1 LIPKQIR
8 NKPAFVYSEKYTV
21 DLGPHVFPVQ
31 KYRMVYQRLFSE
43 GLITPDNLFL
53 PTFPEKRDLLLVHT
67 QEYLRNLE
75 NLVFSPCTAFSEIPL
90 TREIV
95 EAYRLSA
102 GGTILAGQKALE
114 RGMAIHLGGGYHHA
128 FPSRGEGFCYIND
141 VAVSIR
147 RLKRDGHFNRA
158 LIVDCDLHQGNG
170 TAFIF
175 RKDGSVFTF
184 SIHQENLYPVKEKSD
199 LDIGL
204 SDFTADGEY
213 LAKLSSGLG
222 QIWPSFR
229 PDIVYYLAGADPY
242 EDDQLGQ
249 LKLTKAG
256 LKKRDSWV
264 ITKCLEK
271 KIPLVILLAG
281 GYAFR
286 VEDTVEIHRNTC
298 RIATTLFY
306 RHLP

>member
-1 LIPKQIR
+1 MK

-21 DLGPHVFPVQ
+21 NLGEHVFPVQ
-31 KYRMVYQRLFSE
+31 KYRMVYQRLASE
-43 GLITPDNLFL
+43 GLIIPDNLFL
-53 PTFPEKRDLLLVHT
+53 PVFPERRDLLLVHT
-67 QEYLRNLE
+67 PEYLRDLE
-75 NLVFSPCTAFSEIPL
+75 NLAFSPRTMFSEIPL
-90 TREIV
+90 TRKIV
-95 EAYRLSA
+95 EGYKLFA

-114 RGMAIHLGGGYHHA
+114 KGMAIHLGGGFHHA

-141 VAVSIR
+141 VAVGIR
-147 RLKRDGHFNRA
+147 RLKRDKLIEKA

-175 RKDGSVFTF
+175 QEDRSVFTF

-204 SDFTADGEY
+204 PDFTGDEEY
-213 LAKLSSGLG
+213 LAKLSSTLL
-222 QIWPSFR
+222 QIWRNFE
-229 PDIVYYLAGADPY
+229 PDVVYYLAGADPY

-256 LKKRDSWV
+256 LKKRDNWV
-264 ITKCLEK
+264 ISKCLEK
-271 KIPLVILLAG
+271 KVPLVILLAG

-286 VEDTVEIHRNTC
+286 VEDTVDIHCHTC
-298 RIATTLFY
+298 RIATMLFG
-306 RHLP
+306 RPLP

>member
-1 LIPKQIR
+1 MK

-21 DLGPHVFPVQ
+21 NLGEHVFPVQ
-31 KYRMVYQRLFSE
+31 KYRMVYQRLASE

-53 PTFPEKRDLLLVHT
+53 PAFPERRDLLLVHT
-67 QEYLRNLE
+67 PEYLRDLE
-75 NLVFSPCTAFSEIPL
+75 NLAFSPRTMFSEIPL
-90 TREIV
+90 TRKIV
-95 EAYRLSA
+95 EGYKLFA

-114 RGMAIHLGGGYHHA
+114 KGMAIHLGGGFHHA

-141 VAVSIR
+141 VAVGIR
-147 RLKRDGHFNRA
+147 RLKRDKLIEKA

-175 RKDGSVFTF
+175 QEDRSVFTF

-204 SDFTADGEY
+204 PDFTGDEEY
-213 LAKLSSGLG
+213 LAKLSSTLL
-222 QIWPSFR
+222 QIWRNFE
-229 PDIVYYLAGADPY
+229 PDVVYYLAGADPY

-256 LKKRDSWV
+256 LKKRDNWV
-264 ITKCLEK
+264 ISKCLEK
-271 KIPLVILLAG
+271 KVPLVILLAG

-286 VEDTVEIHRNTC
+286 VEDTVDIHCYTC
-298 RIATTLFY
+298 RIATTLFG
-306 RHLP
+306 RPLP

>member
-1 LIPKQIR
+1 MK

-21 DLGPHVFPVQ
+21 SLGEHVFPVQ
-31 KYRMVYQRLFSE
+31 KYRMVYQRLASE

-53 PTFPEKRDLLLVHT
+53 PAFPERGDLLLVHT
-67 QEYLRNLE
+67 PEYLRDLE
-75 NLVFSPCTAFSEIPL
+75 NLAFSPRTMFSEIPL
-90 TREIV
+90 TRKIIKG
-95 EAYRLSA
+95 YKLFA

-114 RGMAIHLGGGYHHA
+114 KGMAIHLGGGFHHA

-141 VAVSIR
+141 VAVGIR
-147 RLKRDGHFNRA
+147 RLKRDKLIEKA

-175 RKDGSVFTF
+175 QEDRSVFTF

-204 SDFTADGEY
+204 PDFTGDEEY
-213 LAKLSSGLG
+213 STKLSSELR
-222 QIWPSFR
+222 QIWQSFK
-229 PDIVYYLAGADPY
+229 PDVVYYLAGADPY

-256 LKKRDSWV
+256 LKKRDNWV
-264 ITKCLEK
+264 ISKCLEK
-271 KIPLVILLAG
+271 KVPLVILLAG

-286 VEDTVEIHRNTC
+286 VEDTVDIHCHTC
-298 RIATTLFY
+298 RIATMLFG
-306 RHLP
+306 RPLP

>member
-1 LIPKQIR
+1 MK
-8 NKPAFVYSEKYTV
+8 NKPAFVYSENYTV
-21 DLGPHVFPVQ
+21 NLGEHVFPVQ
-31 KYRMVYQRLFSE
+31 KYRMVYQRLASE

-53 PTFPEKRDLLLVHT
+53 PTFPERRDLLLVHT
-67 QEYLRNLE
+67 PEYLRDLE
-75 NLVFSPCTAFSEIPL
+75 NLAFSPRTMFSEIPL
-90 TREIV
+90 SRKIV
-95 EAYRLSA
+95 EGYKLFA

-114 RGMAIHLGGGYHHA
+114 KGMAIHLGGGFHHA

-141 VAVSIR
+141 VAVGIR
-147 RLKRDGHFNRA
+147 RLKRDKLIEKA

-175 RKDGSVFTF
+175 QEDRSVFTF

-204 SDFTADGEY
+204 PDFTRDEEY
-213 LAKLSSGLG
+213 LAKLSSTLL
-222 QIWPSFR
+222 QIWRSFK

-256 LKKRDSWV
+256 LKKRDNWV
-264 ITKCLEK
+264 ISKCLEK
-271 KIPLVILLAG
+271 KVPLVILLAG

-286 VEDTVEIHRNTC
+286 VEDTVDIHCHTC
-298 RIATTLFY
+298 RIATMLFG
-306 RHLP
+306 RPLP

>member
-1 LIPKQIR
+1 MK

-21 DLGPHVFPVQ
+21 NLGEHVFPVQ
-31 KYRMVYQRLFSE
+31 KYRMVYQRLASE
-43 GLITPDNLFL
+43 GLIIPDNLFL
-53 PTFPEKRDLLLVHT
+53 PAFPERRDLLLVHT
-67 QEYLRNLE
+67 PEYLRDLE
-75 NLVFSPCTAFSEIPL
+75 NLAFSPRTMFSEIPL
-90 TREIV
+90 TRKIV
-95 EAYRLSA
+95 EGYKLFA

-114 RGMAIHLGGGYHHA
+114 KGMAIHLGGGFHHA

-141 VAVSIR
+141 VAVGIR
-147 RLKRDGHFNRA
+147 RLKRDKLIEKA

-175 RKDGSVFTF
+175 QEDRSVFTF

-204 SDFTADGEY
+204 PDFTGDEEY
-213 LAKLSSGLG
+213 LAKLSSTLL
-222 QIWPSFR
+222 QIWRNFE
-229 PDIVYYLAGADPY
+229 PDVVYYLAGADPY

-256 LKKRDSWV
+256 LKKRDNWV
-264 ITKCLEK
+264 ISKCLEK
-271 KIPLVILLAG
+271 KVPLVILLAG

-286 VEDTVEIHRNTC
+286 VEDTVDIHCYTC
-298 RIATTLFY
+298 RIATTLFG
-306 RHLP
+306 RPLP

>member
-1 LIPKQIR
+1 MK

-21 DLGPHVFPVQ
+21 NLGEHVFPVQ
-31 KYRMVYQRLFSE
+31 KYRMVYQRLASE
-43 GLITPDNLFL
+43 GLIIPDNLFL
-53 PTFPEKRDLLLVHT
+53 PTFPERRDLLLVHT
-67 QEYLRNLE
+67 PEYLRDLE
-75 NLVFSPCTAFSEIPL
+75 NLTFSPRTMFSEIPL
-90 TREIV
+90 TRKIV
-95 EAYRLSA
+95 EGYKLFA

-114 RGMAIHLGGGYHHA
+114 KGMAVHLGGGFHHA

-147 RLKRDGHFNRA
+147 RLKRDKLIEKA

-175 RKDGSVFTF
+175 QEDRSVFTF
-184 SIHQENLYPVKEKSD
+184 SIHQENLYPMKEKSD

-204 SDFTADGEY
+204 PDFTGDEEY
-213 LAKLSSGLG
+213 STKLSSELR
-222 QIWPSFR
+222 QIWQSFK
-229 PDIVYYLAGADPY
+229 PDVVYYLAGADPY

-256 LKKRDSWV
+256 LKKRDNWV
-264 ITKCLEK
+264 ISKCLEK
-271 KIPLVILLAG
+271 KVPLVILLAG

-286 VEDTVEIHRNTC
+286 VEDTVDIHCHTC
-298 RIATTLFY
+298 RIATMLFG
-306 RHLP
+306 RPLP

>member
-1 LIPKQIR
+1 MK

-21 DLGPHVFPVQ
+21 NLGEHVFPVQ
-31 KYRMVYQRLFSE
+31 KYRMVYQRLASE

-53 PTFPEKRDLLLVHT
+53 PAFPERRDLLSVHT
-67 QEYLRNLE
+67 PEYLRDLE
-75 NLVFSPCTAFSEIPL
+75 NLAFSPRTMFSEIPL
-90 TREIV
+90 TRKIIKG
-95 EAYRLSA
+95 YKLFA

-114 RGMAIHLGGGYHHA
+114 KGMAIHLGGGFHHA

-147 RLKRDGHFNRA
+147 RLKRDKLIEKA

-175 RKDGSVFTF
+175 QEDRSVFTF

-204 SDFTADGEY
+204 PDFTGDEEY
-213 LAKLSSGLG
+213 LAKLSSTLL
-222 QIWPSFR
+222 QIWQSFK
-229 PDIVYYLAGADPY
+229 PDVVYYLAGADPY

-256 LKKRDSWV
+256 LKKRDNWV
-264 ITKCLEK
+264 ISKCLEK
-271 KIPLVILLAG
+271 KVPLVILLAG

-286 VEDTVEIHRNTC
+286 VEDTVDIHCHTC
-298 RIATTLFY
+298 RIATMLFG
-306 RHLP
+306 RPLP

>member
-1 LIPKQIR
+1 MK

-21 DLGPHVFPVQ
+21 NLGEHVFPVQ
-31 KYRMVYQRLFSE
+31 KYRMVYQRLASE

-53 PTFPEKRDLLLVHT
+53 PTFPERRDLLLVHT
-67 QEYLRNLE
+67 PEYLRDLE
-75 NLVFSPCTAFSEIPL
+75 NLTFSPRTMFSEIPL
-90 TREIV
+90 TRKIV
-95 EAYRLSA
+95 EGYKLFA

-114 RGMAIHLGGGYHHA
+114 KGMAIHLGGGFHHA

-141 VAVSIR
+141 VAVGIR
-147 RLKRDGHFNRA
+147 RLKRDKLIEKA

-175 RKDGSVFTF
+175 QEDRSVFTF
-184 SIHQENLYPVKEKSD
+184 SIHQENLYPMKEKSD

-204 SDFTADGEY
+204 PDFTGDEEY
-213 LAKLSSGLG
+213 STKLSSELR
-222 QIWPSFR
+222 QIWQSFE
-229 PDIVYYLAGADPY
+229 PDVVYYLAGADPY

-256 LKKRDSWV
+256 LKKRDNWV
-264 ITKCLEK
+264 ISKCLEK
-271 KIPLVILLAG
+271 KVPLVILLAG

-286 VEDTVEIHRNTC
+286 VEDTVDIHCHTC
-298 RIATTLFY
+298 RIATMLFG
-306 RHLP
+306 RPLP

>member
-1 LIPKQIR
+1 MR

-21 DLGPHVFPVQ
+21 DLGEHVFPVQ
-31 KYRMVYQRLFSE
+31 KYRMVYQRLASE

-53 PTFPEKRDLLLVHT
+53 PTFPERRDLLLVHT
-67 QEYLRNLE
+67 PEYLRDLE
-75 NLVFSPCTAFSEIPL
+75 NLAFSPRTMFSEIPL
-90 TREIV
+90 SRKIV
-95 EAYRLSA
+95 EGHKLFA

-114 RGMAIHLGGGYHHA
+114 KGMAIHLGGGFHHA

-147 RLKRDGHFNRA
+147 RLKRDKLIEKA

-175 RKDGSVFTF
+175 QEDRSVFTF
-184 SIHQENLYPVKEKSD
+184 SIHQENLYPMKEKSD

-204 SDFTADGEY
+204 LDFIGDEEY
-213 LAKLSSGLG
+213 LAKLNSGVL
-222 QIWPSFR
+222 QIWRNFE

-256 LKKRDSWV
+256 LKKRDNWV
-264 ITKCLEK
+264 ISKCLEK
-271 KIPLVILLAG
+271 KVPLVILLAG

-286 VEDTVEIHRNTC
+286 VEDTVDIHCHTC
-298 RIATTLFY
+298 RIATTLFA
-306 RHLP
+306 RPLP

>member
-1 LIPKQIR
+1 MK

-21 DLGPHVFPVQ
+21 NLGEHVFPVQ
-31 KYRMVYQRLFSE
+31 KYRMVYQRLASE
-43 GLITPDNLFL
+43 GLIIPDNLFL
-53 PTFPEKRDLLLVHT
+53 PAFPERRDLLLVHT
-67 QEYLRNLE
+67 PEYLRDLE
-75 NLVFSPCTAFSEIPL
+75 NLAFSPRTMFSEIPL
-90 TREIV
+90 TRKIV
-95 EAYRLSA
+95 EGYKLFA

-114 RGMAIHLGGGYHHA
+114 KGMAIHLGGGFHHA

-141 VAVSIR
+141 VAVGIR
-147 RLKRDGHFNRA
+147 RLKRDKLIEKA

-175 RKDGSVFTF
+175 QEDRSVFTF

-204 SDFTADGEY
+204 PDFTGDEEY
-213 LAKLSSGLG
+213 LAKLSSTLL
-222 QIWPSFR
+222 QIWRNFE
-229 PDIVYYLAGADPY
+229 PDVVYYLAGADPY

-256 LKKRDSWV
+256 LKKRDNWV
-264 ITKCLEK
+264 ISKCLEK
-271 KIPLVILLAG
+271 KVPLVILLAG

-286 VEDTVEIHRNTC
+286 VEDTVDIHCHTC
-298 RIATTLFY
+298 RIATTLFA
-306 RHLP
+306 RPLP

>member
-1 LIPKQIR
+1 MK
-8 NKPAFVYSEKYTV
+8 NKPAFVYSENYTV
-21 DLGPHVFPVQ
+21 NLGEHVFPVQ
-31 KYRMVYQRLFSE
+31 KYRMVYQRLASE

-53 PTFPEKRDLLLVHT
+53 PAFPERRDLLLVHT
-67 QEYLRNLE
+67 PEYLRDLE
-75 NLVFSPCTAFSEIPL
+75 NLAFSPRTMFSEIPL
-90 TREIV
+90 TRKIV
-95 EAYRLSA
+95 EGYKLFA

-114 RGMAIHLGGGYHHA
+114 KGMAIHLGGGFHHA

-141 VAVSIR
+141 VAVGIR
-147 RLKRDGHFNRA
+147 RLKRDKLIEKA

-175 RKDGSVFTF
+175 QEDRSVFTF

-204 SDFTADGEY
+204 PDFTGDEEY
-213 LAKLSSGLG
+213 LAKLSSTLL
-222 QIWPSFR
+222 QIWRNFE
-229 PDIVYYLAGADPY
+229 PDVVYYLAGADPY

-256 LKKRDSWV
+256 LKKRDNWV
-264 ITKCLEK
+264 ISKCLEK
-271 KIPLVILLAG
+271 KVPLVILLAG

-286 VEDTVEIHRNTC
+286 VEDTVDIHCYTC
-298 RIATTLFY
+298 RIATTLFG
-306 RHLP
+306 RPLP

>member
-1 LIPKQIR
+1 LIPKQMR
-8 NKPAFVYSEKYTV
+8 NEPAFVYSEKYAV
-21 DLGPHVFPVQ
+21 NLGEHIFPVQ
-31 KYRMVYQRLFSE
+31 KYRMVYQGLTSE
-43 GLITPDNLFL
+43 GLITSVNLFL

-67 QEYLRNLE
+67 PEYLRDLE
-75 NLVFSPCTAFSEIPL
+75 SLAFSPRTAFSEIPL

-95 EAYRLSA
+95 EAYKLSA

-114 RGMAIHLGGGYHHA
+114 KGMAIHLGGGYHHA

-147 RLKRDGHFNRA
+147 RLKRDKHVDRA

-175 RKDGSVFTF
+175 REDSSVLTF

-204 SDFTADGEY
+204 PDFTGDGEY
-213 LAKLSSGLG
+213 LAKLSSGIR
-222 QIWPSFR
+222 QIWRDFE

-242 EDDQLGQ
+242 WDDQLGQ

-286 VEDTVEIHRNTC
+286 V
-298 RIATTLFY
+298 
-306 RHLP
+306 

>member
-1 LIPKQIR
+1 MK
-8 NKPAFVYSEKYTV
+8 NKPAFVYSENYTV
-21 DLGPHVFPVQ
+21 NLGEHVFPVQ
-31 KYRMVYQRLFSE
+31 KYRMVYQRLASE

-53 PTFPEKRDLLLVHT
+53 PTFPERRDLLLVHT
-67 QEYLRNLE
+67 PEYLRDLE
-75 NLVFSPCTAFSEIPL
+75 NLAFSPRTMFSEIPL
-90 TREIV
+90 TRKIV
-95 EAYRLSA
+95 EGYKLFA

-114 RGMAIHLGGGYHHA
+114 KGMAIHLGGGFHHA

-141 VAVSIR
+141 VAVGIR
-147 RLKRDGHFNRA
+147 RLKRDKLIEKA

-175 RKDGSVFTF
+175 QEDRSVFTF
-184 SIHQENLYPVKEKSD
+184 SIHQENLYPMKEKSD

-204 SDFTADGEY
+204 PDFTGDEEY
-213 LAKLSSGLG
+213 LAKLRSTLL
-222 QIWPSFR
+222 QIWQSFK

-256 LKKRDSWV
+256 LKKRDNWV
-264 ITKCLEK
+264 ISKCLEK
-271 KIPLVILLAG
+271 KVPLVILLAG

-286 VEDTVEIHRNTC
+286 VEDTVDIHCHTC
-298 RIATTLFY
+298 RIATMLFG
-306 RHLP
+306 RPLP

>member
-1 LIPKQIR
+1 MK
-8 NKPAFVYSEKYTV
+8 NKPAFVYSEKYSV
-21 DLGPHVFPVQ
+21 NLGEHVFPVQ
-31 KYRMVYQRLFSE
+31 KYRMVYQRLASE
-43 GLITPDNLFL
+43 GLITSVNLFL
-53 PTFPEKRDLLLVHT
+53 STFPQKRDLSLVHT
-67 QEYLRNLE
+67 PEYLKDLE
-75 NLVFSPCTAFSEIPL
+75 NLTFSPRTAFSEIPL

-95 EAYRLSA
+95 EAYKLSA

-114 RGMAIHLGGGYHHA
+114 KGMAIHLGGGFHHA

-147 RLKRDGHFNRA
+147 RLKRDKLIEKA

-175 RKDGSVFTF
+175 QEDRSVFTF

-204 SDFTADGEY
+204 PDFTGDGEY
-213 LAKLSSGLG
+213 LARLSSGIR
-222 QIWPSFR
+222 QIWRDFE

-271 KIPLVILLAG
+271 KVPLVILLAG

-286 VEDTVEIHRNTC
+286 VEDTVDIHCHTC
-298 RIATTLFY
+298 RIATTLFG

>member
-1 LIPKQIR
+1 
-8 NKPAFVYSEKYTV
+8 
-21 DLGPHVFPVQ
+21 
-31 KYRMVYQRLFSE
+31 
-43 GLITPDNLFL
+43 
-53 PTFPEKRDLLLVHT
+53 RD
-67 QEYLRNLE
+67 LE
-75 NLVFSPCTAFSEIPL
+75 NLSFSPRTMFSEIPL
-90 TREIV
+90 TREIT
-95 EAYRLSA
+95 EAYKLFA

-114 RGMAIHLGGGYHHA
+114 KGMAIHLGGGFHHA

-147 RLKRDGHFNRA
+147 RLKRDKLIEKA

-175 RKDGSVFTF
+175 QEDRSVFTF

-204 SDFTADGEY
+204 PDFTGDEEY
-213 LAKLSSGLG
+213 LAKLSSTLL
-222 QIWPSFR
+222 QIWQNFE
-229 PDIVYYLAGADPY
+229 PDVVYYLAGADPY

-256 LKKRDSWV
+256 LKKRDNWV
-264 ITKCLEK
+264 ISKCLEK
-271 KIPLVILLAG
+271 KVPLVILLAG

-286 VEDTVEIHRNTC
+286 VEDTVDIHCHTC
-298 RIATTLFY
+298 RIATMLFG
-306 RHLP
+306 RPLP

>member
-1 LIPKQIR
+1 MK

-21 DLGPHVFPVQ
+21 NLGEHVFPVQ
-31 KYRMVYQRLFSE
+31 KYRMVYQRLASE

-53 PTFPEKRDLLLVHT
+53 PTFPERRDLLLVHT
-67 QEYLRNLE
+67 PEYLRDLE
-75 NLVFSPCTAFSEIPL
+75 NLAFSPRTMFSEIPL
-90 TREIV
+90 TRKIV
-95 EAYRLSA
+95 EGYKLFA

-114 RGMAIHLGGGYHHA
+114 KGMAIHLGGGFHHA

-141 VAVSIR
+141 VAVGIR
-147 RLKRDGHFNRA
+147 RLKRDKLIEKA

-175 RKDGSVFTF
+175 QEDRSVFTF
-184 SIHQENLYPVKEKSD
+184 SIHQENLYPMKEKSD

-204 SDFTADGEY
+204 PDFTGDEEY
-213 LAKLSSGLG
+213 STKLSSELR
-222 QIWPSFR
+222 QIWQSFK

-256 LKKRDSWV
+256 LKKRDNWV
-264 ITKCLEK
+264 ISKCLEK
-271 KIPLVILLAG
+271 KVPLVILLAG

-286 VEDTVEIHRNTC
+286 VEDTVDIHCHTC
-298 RIATTLFY
+298 RIATMLFG
-306 RHLP
+306 RPLP